1 MTSSVSIGSLRFVV
15 LNGPA
20 LQAIRERTGLTQTD
34 LAKQTGVSQGRISE
48 LESGL
53 LNVRPGT
60 VKALAEALAVPIT
73 ALIAPTTEA
82 VA

>member
-1 MTSSVSIGSLRFVV
+1 MI

-20 LQAIRERTGLTQTD
+20 LQAIRERTGLTQTE

-48 LESGL
+48 LETDSPS
-53 LNVRPGT
+53 NVRPQT
-60 VKALAEALAVPIT
+60 VKALAEALCVPMT
-73 ALIAPTTEA
+73 AIILPTEA